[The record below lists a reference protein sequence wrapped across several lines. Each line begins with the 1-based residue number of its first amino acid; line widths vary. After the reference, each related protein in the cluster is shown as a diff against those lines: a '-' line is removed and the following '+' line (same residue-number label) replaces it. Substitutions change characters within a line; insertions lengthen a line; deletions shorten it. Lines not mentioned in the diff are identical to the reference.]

1 MTTHTNPSFS
11 RYLRTFGQLGPVV
24 PEIDLKDALEARRA
38 WKEARKKKYAR
49 HIHIFFLN
57 VCLRNN
63 EKCNPH
69 KNTSFRR
76 IQTELRKFLRQF
88 SNEPSKKLMKLKNV
102 AKEIVGMTILR

>member
-57 VCLRNN
+57 VFVL
-63 EKCNPH
+63 K
-69 KNTSFRR
+69 
-76 IQTELRKFLRQF
+76 I
-88 SNEPSKKLMKLKNV
+88 MKNV
-102 AKEIVGMTILR
+102 TLIKTPLSDASKLS